1 MTLFQAVGTLKAIA
15 VNHPMIRT
23 FGEGD
28 IYDYVDNGGEINYP
42 VCWVVQQ
49 NHTYTNNVMTY
60 NFQIIFADLL
70 LEDKSNSLQAQSDQ
84 MQVAVDFISKLEL
97 DNTYVFSISDNVSIE
112 TFDERFDDFTTGVS
126 MNISIVDPY
135 PMNLCVIPTIPT

>member
-1 MTLFQAVGTLKAIA
+1 
-15 VNHPMIRT
+15 
-23 FGEGD
+23 
-28 IYDYVDNGGEINYP
+28 
-42 VCWVVQQ
+42 
-49 NHTYTNNVMTY
+49 
-60 NFQIIFADLL
+60 
-70 LEDKSNSLQAQSDQ
+70 
-84 MQVAVDFISKLEL
+84 L